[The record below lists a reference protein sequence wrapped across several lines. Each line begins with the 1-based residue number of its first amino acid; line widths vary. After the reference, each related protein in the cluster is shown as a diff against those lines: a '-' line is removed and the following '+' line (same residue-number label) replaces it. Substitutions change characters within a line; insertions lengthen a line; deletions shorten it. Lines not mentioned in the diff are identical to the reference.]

1 MRHRVFST
9 TVRPWMD
16 RGLTAD
22 ARAALVVEA
31 MTQDEKFSW
40 LSAPMAIPLGGA
52 SKPEGAIGS
61 AAYYPA
67 IPRLGIPAMQQTD
80 ASLGVGNLVNVR
92 PGDHATALPSSL
104 LLGATFDPDTARETG
119 ALIGQEARAK
129 GFTVLLAGGCNL
141 VRDPRGGRS
150 F

>member
-92 PGDHATALPSSL
+92 PGDHATES
-104 LLGATFDPDTARETG
+104 
-119 ALIGQEARAK
+119 
-129 GFTVLLAGGCNL
+129 
-141 VRDPRGGRS
+141 
-150 F
+150 